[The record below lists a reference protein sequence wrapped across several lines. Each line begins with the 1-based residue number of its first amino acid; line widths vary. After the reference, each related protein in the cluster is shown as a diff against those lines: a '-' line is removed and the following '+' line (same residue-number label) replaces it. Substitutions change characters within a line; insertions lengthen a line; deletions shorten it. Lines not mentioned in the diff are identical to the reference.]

1 MQISYPIDGVKEFV
15 NMTEISPLLSKCE
28 VKVCYVGEDP
38 NRNGTVITKEVATK
52 MGRSLPGCPIVGY
65 YNQEKKD
72 FEGHERE
79 LVIDDDGVRFVDITR
94 PYGFVPPN
102 AQVWFQ
108 KFEENGIVRE
118 YLVTECYLWTGV
130 YEESQRIIDEG
141 NNQSMELSKNSLGF
155 WSKDKN
161 TGRKIFIFNE
171 TLIEKLC
178 ILGEDVEPCFEGAQ
192 FKTQFSLEDNKEFQE
207 FKNTM
212 FAMMQE
218 IQETLTKG
226 GSYSTMEDNKVVET
240 PVVEEFEKK
249 EPEQQEE
256 ETKQPED
263 AKQEPEEKEEEKKY
277 NLEDVVEF
285 AELAEQF
292 NELTASFASLQQ
304 EYAAAQDSIAQLN
317 EELASY
323 KEFKLVAERKE
334 KQAMIDSFYMLSEQ
348 DKADVVANI
357 DTYSLDDIESKL
369 SVICVRNKV
378 NFNLDTEEVSAEP
391 TLTFSLDGAVETVD
405 VPEWIQAVNET
416 AKKL

>member
-65 YNQEKKD
+65 YNQEKQD

-263 AKQEPEEKEEEKKY
+263 AKQEPEEEEEEKKY

-285 AELAEQF
+285 AELTEQF